1 MDAVCLEKIDPILNG
16 ACEGMGARQMAD
28 RVPEEMNA
36 TALDPRVGQHF
47 ALHLGQ
53 QREVPLTGRG

>member
-1 MDAVCLEKIDPILNG
+1 VDAVCLEKIDPILNG

-28 RVPEEMNA
+28 RVSEEMNA
-36 TALDPRVGQHF
+36 TALDPRVGQF

-53 QREVPLTGRG
+53 QREVPLAGRG